1 MTVCMYRESTL
12 NFLGFIPVSYLSMNN
27 NNSGL
32 PHILVIW
39 LLCKFS
45 VTVDNVYEDDKA
57 GYNNKNNVL
66 ISSVNTFNV
75 FKLQNGAN
83 LYIKHI
89 LKKYIENTHLHIY
102 MWNKIFFLVFLMW
115 IYFSLIFW

>member
-1 MTVCMYRESTL
+1 M
-12 NFLGFIPVSYLSMNN
+12 GFIPVSYLSMNN

-57 GYNNKNNVL
+57 GYNNKNHVL

-89 LKKYIENTHLHIY
+89 LKSILKTHTYIFICEIKFSF
-102 MWNKIFFLVFLMW
+102 WFFWCMDILFFNILV
-115 IYFSLIFW
+115 I